1 LISNAAAGGDVM
13 AKDVIAIALTIV
25 ILAVGTM
32 SMLWEVL
39 RLSPPAATAASA
51 SQAARPA
58 RR

>member
-1 LISNAAAGGDVM
+1 M